1 MGGGRVLDPHPP
13 RHRRFRADVI
23 TALEAL
29 ARGAPTDLLL
39 RTLADGLPHKW
50 PEVLKVS
57 GLPEEAAAEA
67 LAELTA
73 AGRAITLAARPED
86 AVACNS
92 SAAPDVM
99 TSSSHVITAEGW
111 EKLAE
116 KLMAALAGYHRRYP
130 LRTWMPREE
139 LRSRLKL
146 GSDAFDALVVA
157 SVAGGLVAVSEAG
170 ARLSAHQ
177 PVLPP
182 AQERQARR
190 WLAEITAAPYSPPP
204 PDLDPEVL
212 GLLLE
217 QGSVARVGP
226 DVFFASDVYHEMV
239 GWVRSQTAGGGSLT
253 LAQFRDR
260 FGSSRKYA
268 QALLEHLDDR
278 KVTRRVGDTRVAY

>member
-1 MGGGRVLDPHPP
+1 
-13 RHRRFRADVI
+13 
-23 TALEAL
+23 
-29 ARGAPTDLLL
+29 
-39 RTLADGLPHKW
+39 
-50 PEVLKVS
+50 
-57 GLPEEAAAEA
+57 
-67 LAELTA
+67 
-73 AGRAITLAARPED
+73 
-86 AVACNS
+86 
-92 SAAPDVM
+92 M

-268 QALLEHLDDR
+268 QALLEHLDER
-278 KVTRRVGDTRVAY
+278 KVTRRVGDARVAY